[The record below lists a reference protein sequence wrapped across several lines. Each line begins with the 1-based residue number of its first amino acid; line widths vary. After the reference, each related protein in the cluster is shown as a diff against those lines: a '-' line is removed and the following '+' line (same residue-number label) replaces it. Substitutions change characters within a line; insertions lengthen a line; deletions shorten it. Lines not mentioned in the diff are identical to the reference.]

1 MSTISRTKPAI
12 RDSMVMALTIKV
24 ERQRPLLAFGLAS
37 VELSTDLGGRL
48 ELDMNDKCADN
59 KAGDGS
65 EL

>member
-1 MSTISRTKPAI
+1 
-12 RDSMVMALTIKV
+12 MVMALTIKV

-65 EL
+65 ELWH